1 MTNAIAPI
9 FDNGNGE
16 VRISGRQLH
25 MFLEVQTPYAKW
37 FDRMTEYGFTEGTDF
52 NLDKNVQV
60 QNEGERVLRK
70 KQNAAAAKKAR
81 VKAEATR
88 TAPLTLDDKAKAAKA
103 AGMSYGKYSAL
114 MRGLLRV

>member
-1 MTNAIAPI
+1 MKRSCCVCGNE
-9 FDNGNGE
+9 FDGYRNEKYCPTCKAEGKKLCSMCGK
-16 VRISGRQLH
+16 VIQ
-25 MFLEVQTPYAKW
+25 VAKS
-37 FDRMTEYGFTEGTDF
+37 RYYCPEC
-52 NLDKNVQV
+52 
-60 QNEGERVLRK
+60 ERVKRQK
-70 KQNAAAAKKAR
+70 WNKVEAKKER